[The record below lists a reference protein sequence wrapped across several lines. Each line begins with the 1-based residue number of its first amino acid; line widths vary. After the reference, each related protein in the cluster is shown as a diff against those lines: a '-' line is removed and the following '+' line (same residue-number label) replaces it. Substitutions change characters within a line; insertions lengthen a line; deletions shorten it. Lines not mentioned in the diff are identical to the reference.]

1 MNPLDQFAKG
11 AKKFSLSSL
20 YGRIALILYN
30 GTSDKAALAE
40 SDGKLIASLYGK
52 VGSTSTAI
60 ALDTNGEHKVSNYGK
75 VGSTLTAFAL
85 DDNGEQKVSLYS
97 NTSAGAPIANRAD
110 AAGFQRVREF
120 EPYEGSPDVVA
131 IQTTATTIYTVPAST
146 TSVVEIE
153 LANTDTVLNTYD
165 FHIIP
170 SGGSAV
176 AGNVMRKTG
185 SLGVGEAHRL
195 GPFNVDAGVFFQA
208 LVTTVGGANGDINA
222 IAIVKEYGTG
232 DAVALV

>member
-1 MNPLDQFAKG
+1 MALNTTTID
-11 AKKFSLSSL
+11 
-20 YGRIALILYN
+20 GRITLF
-30 GTSDKAALAE
+30 
-40 SDGKLIASLYGK
+40 
-52 VGSTSTAI
+52 GSTSLTSESGVGIPILIEADGTLRFQSVLFHSGTTQI
-60 ALDTNGEHKVSNYGK
+60 REKSETDGSPIVSNYGK

-85 DDNGEQKVSLYS
+85 DDNGEQKVSGYS

-120 EPYEGSPDVVA
+120 EPYEGAPDVVA

-146 TSVVEIE
+146 TAVVEIE
-153 LANTDTVLNTYD
+153 LANTDSVINTYD

-170 SGGSAV
+170 SGGSAA

-185 SLGVGEAHRL
+185 SVGVGEAHRL
-195 GPFNVDAGVFFQA
+195 GPYHVDAGVFFQA
-208 LVTTVGGANGDINA
+208 LVTTAAGTNGDINA
-222 IAIVKEYGTG
+222 IAVVKEYGTG